1 MNFTNITLDNLQ
13 DCAKK
18 IIQALPNEKIFLLY
32 GQMGVGKTTLTKHLC
47 EALGVQDPISSPT
60 YSIVNEYLAADGS
73 VVYHFDF
80 YRIKDQ
86 WEAFD
91 IGFEEYLYSGA
102 YCFIEWPERIPEL
115 IPEHHVSVHM
125 KAFSEATRDITLEI
139 VTKI

>member
-1 MNFTNITLDNLQ
+1 
-13 DCAKK
+13 
-18 IIQALPNEKIFLLY
+18 LY

-80 YRIKDQ
+80 YRINDQ

-91 IGFEEYLYSGA
+91 IGFEVYLYSGA
-102 YCFIEWPERIPEL
+102 YCFIECAQRIPEVSTD
-115 IPEHHVSVHM
+115 HHVALHM
-125 KAFSEATRDITLEI
+125 KALSEATRDITLEI
-139 VTKI
+139 VTEI

>member
-13 DCAKK
+13 ECAKK
-18 IIQALPNEKIFLLY
+18 IIQTLPSEKVFLLY

-47 EALGVQDPISSPT
+47 EALGVQDSISSPT
-60 YSIVNEYLAADGS
+60 YSIVNEYLAADGN

-86 WEAFD
+86 REAFD
-91 IGFEEYLYSGA
+91 IGFEEYVYSGA

-125 KAFSEATRDITLEI
+125 KTSSEVTRDITLEI
-139 VTKI
+139 VTEI